1 MSPHRNRLERNE
13 ILDNGREPGAPGIR
27 IRGEPDGL
35 VFEGNLIR
43 DARDGARQ
51 TQTVGVVIE
60 AKVGSVRLERNDIKG
75 SVPVDDRREL
85 STGRPAAVTASP
97 RSDQR

>member
-35 VFEGNLIR
+35 VFEGNSIR
-43 DARDGARQ
+43 DAREGARQ
-51 TQTVGVVIE
+51 TQTVGVLIE
-60 AKVGSVRLERNDIKG
+60 ARVGSVPPGAERDQRER
-75 SVPVDDRREL
+75 PRVDDR
-85 STGRPAAVTASP
+85 STIR
-97 RSDQR
+97 